1 MADLDIGDGSLPAPD
16 TIQKITR
23 VRLAHLI
30 GALFDN
36 GCFATGFLRLREF
49 WNDLKATSINKQSTF
64 GAVKADSILVLV
76 QSMPIA
82 FSVFISA
89 NESGILID
97 RLKRIGCLP
106 IVLQVEFGSLSADRL
121 WSVHVHCPVD
131 DIK

>member
-1 MADLDIGDGSLPAPD
+1 MADLDIGDGSLPTSD
-16 TIQKITR
+16 TIQKITC
-23 VRLAHLI
+23 VSLAHLI

-36 GCFATGFLRLREF
+36 GFATGFLRLREF
-49 WNDLKATSINKQSTF
+49 WNDLKATSVNKQSTF

-82 FSVFISA
+82 FSVFVSA